1 MRGRILHRPSK
12 QVRKAVASFTST
24 DTVIFWEDGMQNK
37 VLEREQ
43 VERNWFIRV
52 AAVLMVGMI
61 AVGASPLLKNAL
73 FPVERVR

>member
-1 MRGRILHRPSK
+1 M
-12 QVRKAVASFTST
+12 RKAVASFTST

-43 VERNWFIRV
+43 VERNWFKRV

-61 AVGASPLLKNAL
+61 AVGALPLLKNAL

>member
-1 MRGRILHRPSK
+1 
-12 QVRKAVASFTST
+12 VRKAVASFTST
-24 DTVIFWEDGMQNK
+24 DRVIFWEGGMDNK
-37 VLEREQ
+37 VLEREE

-61 AVGASPLLKNAL
+61 AVGALPLLKNTL

>member
-1 MRGRILHRPSK
+1 M
-12 QVRKAVASFTST
+12 
-24 DTVIFWEDGMQNK
+24 ENK
-37 VLEREQ
+37 VLGREE

-61 AVGASPLLKNAL
+61 AVGALPLLKSSL

>member
-1 MRGRILHRPSK
+1 
-12 QVRKAVASFTST
+12 
-24 DTVIFWEDGMQNK
+24 MQNK

>member
-1 MRGRILHRPSK
+1 
-12 QVRKAVASFTST
+12 
-24 DTVIFWEDGMQNK
+24 MQNK

-61 AVGASPLLKNAL
+61 AVGALPLLKNAL

>member
-1 MRGRILHRPSK
+1 M
-12 QVRKAVASFTST
+12 
-24 DTVIFWEDGMQNK
+24 ENK

-52 AAVLMVGMI
+52 AAVLMVVTI
-61 AVGASPLLKNAL
+61 AVGALPLLKSAL